1 MSFEIIL
8 VFIILGVTILLFA
21 TEALPIDKIAFLIIV
36 ALVLSG
42 LTTPEEAISGFSS
55 PATITI
61 LMLMILAI
69 GLEDN
74 GVIDLLTQSIK
85 KLKVL
90 PMVLMVPVF
99 MLISAS
105 ISSFIS
111 TTAVVVIFIKII
123 AQLSEKYNFSA
134 PKLLMPISFAGIL
147 GGSCTLMGTSTNLLV
162 NSVAIKLGEEPFSF
176 FEFSMYGLVL
186 LAVGIVFMTFA
197 SRWLPKSNKDQFNEG
212 DVDNTFMFTLTL
224 KPESKLIGT
233 AISESKFYK
242 NPDIRVLKLI
252 RDDIVN
258 NSPGPNTTLRPH
270 DKLVVLSDVKAY
282 ASISKDDFTLTAE
295 NERYFQQFLEPELE
309 TEEEDE
315 KNPYTY
321 VELLILPGSEFIDKS
336 FSEIKSLLF
345 NVARPLGIQNR
356 NQFQKGMRLNLPKI
370 IKNSNLQAGDKLLL
384 RANEDEIRHLYSID
398 NTIVLR
404 RHEEDY
410 KINPYKRAISLFALL
425 MVIGLAASG
434 VLSILASTLS
444 GVALLLITDCINL
457 SKIYKKVNWQIIFLL
472 AGMIPLGIAMN
483 NSKTDLWIAAQL
495 LEFLTGQNNIIV
507 LGVLFAITMLMSG
520 FMSNNATAVIVTPIA
535 ITLAAGLDLPAKPF
549 ILAVMF
555 AANFSFFTPMGYQ
568 TNTLI
573 YGTGVYKFRHFLII
587 GGMLSIILLVVG
599 TLLLSTM
606 LETS

>member
-21 TEALPIDKIAFLIIV
+21 TEAFPIDKIAFLIIIS
-36 ALVLSG
+36 LVLSG

-90 PMVLMVPVF
+90 PMILMVPVF
-99 MLISAS
+99 MLLSAS

-162 NSVAIKLGEEPFSF
+162 NSVAVKLGVDPFSF
-176 FEFSMYGLVL
+176 FEFSIYGLIL

-197 SRWLPKSNKDQFNEG
+197 SRWLPKSTTDQLGE
-212 DVDNTFMFTLTL
+212 DIVENTFMFTLTI

-233 AISESKFYK
+233 AISETKLFD
-242 NPDIRVLKLI
+242 NPDIRILKLI
-252 RDDIVN
+252 RNDIIN
-258 NSPGPNTTLRPH
+258 DAPGPNTTLRTQ

-282 ASISKDDFTLTAE
+282 TSISKDDFALTSE
-295 NERYFQQFLEPELE
+295 NDLYFR
-309 TEEEDE
+309 EDIDAKE
-315 KNPYTY
+315 GTTDKKNPYSY
-321 VELLILPGSEFIDKS
+321 VEILILPGSEFIDKS
-336 FSEIKSLLF
+336 FSEIKYLLF
-345 NVARPLGIQNR
+345 NVATPLGVQNK
-356 NQFQKGMRLNLPKI
+356 NQFQKGMRLNLPKL
-370 IKNSNLQAGDKLLL
+370 IKNTNLQAGDKLLL
-384 RANEDEIRHLYSID
+384 RVKEEEIKHLYAI
-398 NTIVLR
+398 NNIIVLR
-404 RHEEDY
+404 QHEEDY
-410 KINPYKRAISLFALL
+410 AINPYKRAVSLLALL

-434 VLSILASTLS
+434 VLSILTSTLT

-483 NSKTDLWIAAQL
+483 NSKTDLWISAQL
-495 LEFLTGQNNIIV
+495 LELLTGQNNIIV
-507 LGVLFAITMLMSG
+507 LGVLFAITMFMSG

-535 ITLAAGLDLPAKPF
+535 ITIAAGLDLPAKPF
-549 ILAVMF
+549 IIAVMF

-573 YGTGVYKFRHFLII
+573 YGTGVYRFKHFVII
-587 GGMLSIILLVVG
+587 GGLLSIILLVVG
-599 TLLLSTM
+599 TLLLATM
-606 LETS
+606 L

>member
-42 LTTPEEAISGFSS
+42 LTSPEEAISGFSS

-74 GVIDLLTQSIK
+74 GVIDLLTKSIK
-85 KLKVL
+85 RLKIL

-162 NSVAIKLGEEPFSF
+162 NSVAIKLGAEPFSF
-176 FEFSMYGLVL
+176 FEFSLYGLVL
-186 LAVGIVFMTFA
+186 LAVGVVFMTFA
-197 SRWLPKSNKDQFNEG
+197 SRWLPKSNNDQLN
-212 DVDNTFMFTLTL
+212 DAQVDNNFLFTLTV
-224 KPESKLIGT
+224 KSESQLIGT
-233 AISESKFYK
+233 AISEANFYK

-252 RDDIVN
+252 RNDIVN
-258 NSPGPNTTLRPH
+258 NTPGPNTTLRAN

-282 ASISKDDFTLTAE
+282 ASISTDDFTLTSENELYFQDVEDTDVEAE
-295 NERYFQQFLEPELE
+295 N
-309 TEEEDE
+309 E
-315 KNPYTY
+315 KNPYRY

-336 FSEIKSLLF
+336 FSEIKNLLF

-370 IKNSNLQAGDKLLL
+370 IKNTYLQAGDKLLL
-384 RANEDEIRHLYSID
+384 KAKEEGIKHLYSID

-404 RHEEDY
+404 QHEEDY
-410 KINPYKRAISLFALL
+410 KINPYKRAISIFALL
-425 MVIGLAASG
+425 LVIGLAASG
-434 VLSILASTLS
+434 VLSILASTLT
-444 GVALLLITDCINL
+444 GVALLLVTDCINL

-495 LEFLTGQNNIIV
+495 LEFLTGQNNIII
-507 LGVLFAITMLMSG
+507 LGVLFGITMLMSG
-520 FMSNNATAVIVTPIA
+520 FMSNNATAVIITPIA

-573 YGTGVYKFRHFLII
+573 YGTGAYKFKHFLII
-587 GGMLSIILLVVG
+587 GGILSIILLVVG

>member
-21 TEALPIDKIAFLIIV
+21 TEAMPIDKIAFFIIV
-36 ALVLSG
+36 ALVLFG

-85 KLKVL
+85 RLKIL
-90 PMVLMVPVF
+90 PMVLMVPAF

-147 GGSCTLMGTSTNLLV
+147 GGSCTLMGTSTNILV
-162 NSVAIKLGEEPFSF
+162 NSVAIKLGAEPFSF
-176 FEFSMYGLVL
+176 FEFSLYGLVL

-197 SRWLPKSNKDQFNEG
+197 SRWLPKSSNDQLNEAY
-212 DVDNTFMFTLTL
+212 VENTFLFTLTV
-224 KPESKLIGT
+224 KPDSKLIGT
-233 AISESKFYK
+233 AISEVKLYN
-242 NPDIRVLKLI
+242 NPDINILKLI

-258 NSPGPNTTLRPH
+258 NSPGPNTTLRAQ
-270 DKLVVLSDVKAY
+270 DKLVVLSDVKSY
-282 ASISKDDFTLTAE
+282 ASISQDDFTLTSE
-295 NERYFQQFLEPELE
+295 NERYFQQYVESDVHK
-309 TEEEDE
+309 EDD
-315 KNPYTY
+315 KNAFSY

-336 FSEIKSLLF
+336 FSEVKGLLF
-345 NVARPLGIQNR
+345 NVATPLGIQNR

-370 IKNSNLQAGDKLLL
+370 IKNTNLQAGDKLLL
-384 RANEDEIRHLYSID
+384 KAKEDDIKHLYSID

-404 RHEEDY
+404 HHEEDY
-410 KINPYKRAISLFALL
+410 KINPYKRAISLFSLL

-434 VLSILASTLS
+434 VLSILASTLT
-444 GVALLLITDCINL
+444 GVALLLLTDCINL

-472 AGMIPLGIAMN
+472 AGMIPLGIAMH
-483 NSKTDLWIAAQL
+483 NSKTDMWISSQL
-495 LEFLTGQNNIIV
+495 LELLMGQNNIII
-507 LGVLFAITMLMSG
+507 LGVLFAITMFLSG
-520 FMSNNATAVIVTPIA
+520 FMSNNATAVIITPIA
-535 ITLAAGLDLPAKPF
+535 ITIAAGLDLPAKPF

-573 YGTGVYKFRHFLII
+573 YGTGAYKFKHFLII
-587 GGMLSIILLVVG
+587 GGLLSFILLIVA

-606 LETS
+606 L

>member
-1 MSFEIIL
+1 MSIEIIL
-8 VFIILGVTILLFA
+8 VFIILGITILLFA

-42 LTTPEEAISGFSS
+42 LTSPEEAISGFSS

-61 LMLMILAI
+61 LMLMILAV
-69 GLEDN
+69 GLEEN

-99 MLISAS
+99 MIISAS

-162 NSVAIKLGEEPFSF
+162 NSVAIKLGAEPFSF
-176 FEFSMYGLVL
+176 FEFSIFGLIL

-197 SRWLPKSNKDQFNEG
+197 SRWLPKSNNDQLNEAYI
-212 DVDNTFMFTLTL
+212 DNMFLFTLTV
-224 KPESKLIGT
+224 KPESKLIGK
-233 AISESKFYK
+233 AISEAKFYK
-242 NPDIRVLKLI
+242 NPDIKVLKLI
-252 RDDIVN
+252 RDEIVN
-258 NSPGPNTTLRPH
+258 NSPGPNTTLRAQ

-282 ASISKDDFTLTAE
+282 ATISKDNFALTSENEHFFQHYEDTEIEAE
-295 NERYFQQFLEPELE
+295 N
-309 TEEEDE
+309 E
-315 KNPYTY
+315 KNPYSY

-336 FSEIKSLLF
+336 FSEIKKLLF
-345 NVARPLGIQNR
+345 NIAQPLGIQNR
-356 NQFQKGMRLNLPKI
+356 KQLQKGLRLNLPKL

-384 RANEDEIRHLYSID
+384 KAKEEEIKYLYSID

-404 RHEEDY
+404 QHEEDY
-410 KINPYKRAISLFALL
+410 KINPYKRALSLFALV

-483 NSKTDLWIAAQL
+483 NSKTDLWIAAHL
-495 LEFLTGQNNIIV
+495 LEFLTGQHNIII
-507 LGVLFAITMLMSG
+507 LGVLFGFTMLMSG

-573 YGTGVYKFRHFLII
+573 YGTGVYKFKHFLII
-587 GGMLSIILLVVG
+587 GGLLSIILLVVG

-606 LETS
+606 L

>member
-8 VFIILGVTILLFA
+8 IFIILGVTILLFA

-85 KLKVL
+85 KLKIL

-162 NSVAIKLGEEPFSF
+162 NSVAIKLGAEPFSF

-186 LAVGIVFMTFA
+186 LAVGVVFMTFA
-197 SRWLPKSNKDQFNEG
+197 SRWLPKSNKDELPDNYM
-212 DVDNTFMFTLTL
+212 DNTFMFTLTV

-233 AISESKFYK
+233 AISGAKFYE

-252 RDDIVN
+252 RNDIVN
-258 NSPGPNTTLRPH
+258 DSPGRNTTLRAN
-270 DKLVVLSDVKAY
+270 DKLVVLSDVKSY
-282 ASISKDDFTLTAE
+282 ASISQDDFTLTAE
-295 NERYFQQFLEPELE
+295 NELYFPHDIDNNLE
-309 TEEEDE
+309 TEEEKESE
-315 KNPYTY
+315 KNAYSY

-336 FSEIKSLLF
+336 FSEVKSLLY
-345 NVARPLGIQNR
+345 NIARPLGIQNIR
-356 NQFQKGMRLNLPKI
+356 QFQKGMRLNLPKL

-384 RANEDEIRHLYSID
+384 KANEDEIKHLYSID

-404 RHEEDY
+404 QHEEDY
-410 KINPYKRAISLFALL
+410 KINPYKRAISLFSLF

-495 LEFLTGQNNIIV
+495 LEFLTGQNNILI

-573 YGTGVYKFRHFLII
+573 YGTGVYKFKHFLII
-587 GGMLSIILLVVG
+587 GGLLSIILLVVG

-606 LETS
+606 L

>member
-42 LTTPEEAISGFSS
+42 LTSPEEAISGFSS
-55 PATITI
+55 SATITI

-85 KLKVL
+85 KLKIL

-162 NSVAIKLGEEPFSF
+162 NSVAQKLGAEQFSF
-176 FEFSMYGLVL
+176 FEFTLYGVILLV
-186 LAVGIVFMTFA
+186 VGIVFMTFA
-197 SRWLPKSNKDQFNEG
+197 SRWLPKTNKNDLT
-212 DVDNTFMFTLTL
+212 DTLVDNTFLFSLTV
-224 KPESKLIGT
+224 KSESKLIGT
-233 AISESKFYK
+233 PISDAKFYK
-242 NPDIRVLKLI
+242 NPDIRVLRLI
-252 RDDIVN
+252 RNDIVN
-258 NSPGPNTTLRPH
+258 DNPGPNTTLRPN

-282 ASISKDDFTLTAE
+282 ASISKEDFRLTAE
-295 NERYFQQFLEPELE
+295 NELSFLEDIDPDNESD
-309 TEEEDE
+309 T
-315 KNPYTY
+315 KKSAYSY

-336 FSEIKSLLF
+336 FSEIKNLLF
-345 NVARPLGIQNR
+345 NIARPLGIQNR
-356 NQFQKGMRLNLPKI
+356 RQFQKGMRLNLPKI
-370 IKNSNLQAGDKLLL
+370 IKNTNLQAGDKLLL
-384 RANEDEIRHLYSID
+384 KAKKEDIEHLYSIN
-398 NTIVLR
+398 NTIVLMH
-404 RHEEDY
+404 HEEDY
-410 KINPYKRAISLFALL
+410 KINPYKRTISLVALV
-425 MVIGLAASG
+425 MVVGLAASG
-434 VLSILASTLS
+434 VLTILSSTLC
-444 GVALLLITDCINL
+444 GVGLLLITNCISL

-483 NSKTDLWIAAQL
+483 NSKTDIWISEML
-495 LEFLTGQNNIIV
+495 LNFLTGQNNIII
-507 LGVLFAITMLMSG
+507 LGVLFAITMIISG
-520 FMSNNATAVIVTPIA
+520 FISNNATAVIITPIA
-535 ITLAAGLDLPAKPF
+535 ITLAAGLNLPAKPF

-573 YGTGVYKFRHFLII
+573 YGTGAYKFRHFLII
-587 GGMLSIILLVVG
+587 GGLLSIILLVVG

-606 LETS
+606 LNGL

>member
-42 LTTPEEAISGFSS
+42 LTSPEEAISGFSS

-85 KLKVL
+85 RLKIL
-90 PMVLMVPVF
+90 PVVLMVPVF

-105 ISSFIS
+105 ISAFIS

-123 AQLSEKYNFSA
+123 AQLSEKYNFSS

-147 GGSCTLMGTSTNLLV
+147 GGSCTLMGTSTNILV
-162 NSVAIKLGEEPFSF
+162 NSVAKKLGAEQFSF
-176 FEFSMYGLVL
+176 FEFSIYGLIL
-186 LAVGIVFMTFA
+186 LAVGVVFMTIA
-197 SRWLPKSNKDQFNEG
+197 SRWLPKANNDG
-212 DVDNTFMFTLTL
+212 LIDTYIDNTFLFTLTVRA
-224 KPESKLIGT
+224 ESKLIGT
-233 AISESKFYK
+233 AISDAKFYK

-252 RDDIVN
+252 RNDIVN
-258 NSPGPNTTLRPH
+258 DNPGPNTTLRAH

-282 ASISKDDFTLTAE
+282 ASISTSEFTLTAE
-295 NERYFQQFLEPELE
+295 NELHIPDE
-309 TEEEDE
+309 TDTKDE
-315 KNPYTY
+315 KSNPFSYI
-321 VELLILPGSEFIDKS
+321 ELLILPGSEFIDKS
-336 FSEIKSLLF
+336 FSEIKNMLY

-356 NQFQKGMRLNLPKI
+356 RQFQQGMRLNFPKL
-370 IKNSNLQAGDKLLL
+370 IKNTNLQAGDKLLL
-384 RANEDEIRHLYSID
+384 KAKQDEIEHLYSLD
-398 NTIVLR
+398 NTLVLR
-404 RHEEDY
+404 HHEEDY
-410 KINPYKRAISLFALL
+410 NINPYKRAISLFALI
-425 MVIGLAASG
+425 MVVGLAASG
-434 VLSILASTLS
+434 ILTILTSTLT

-483 NSKTDLWIAAQL
+483 NSGSDIWISEVLLDL
-495 LEFLTGQNNIIV
+495 LTGQNNIII
-507 LGVLFAITMLMSG
+507 LGVLFGITMVMSG
-520 FMSNNATAVIVTPIA
+520 FISNNATAVIITPIA

-573 YGTGVYKFRHFLII
+573 YGTGAYKFRHFLII
-587 GGMLSIILLVVG
+587 GGLLSIVLLVVG

-606 LETS
+606 LKTV

>member
-42 LTTPEEAISGFSS
+42 LTSPEEAISGFSS

-61 LMLMILAI
+61 LMLMILSI

-85 KLKVL
+85 RLKIL
-90 PMVLMVPVF
+90 PLVLMVPAF
-99 MLISAS
+99 MIISAS
-105 ISSFIS
+105 ISAFIS

-147 GGSCTLMGTSTNLLV
+147 GGSCTLMVTSTNLLV
-162 NSVAIKLGEEPFSF
+162 NSVAKKLGAEQFSF
-176 FEFSMYGLVL
+176 FEFTIYGLIL
-186 LAVGIVFMTFA
+186 LAVGVIFMTFA
-197 SRWLPKSNKDQFNEG
+197 SRWLPKSNSEELIENY
-212 DVDNTFMFTLTL
+212 VDNTFLFTLTV

-233 AISESKFYK
+233 PISDAKFYK
-242 NPDIRVLKLI
+242 NPDIRILKLI

-258 NSPGPNTTLRPH
+258 TSPGPNTTLRTN

-282 ASISKDDFTLTAE
+282 ASISQNDFALTAE
-295 NERYFQQFLEPELE
+295 NELNIPDDAD
-309 TEEEDE
+309 TENEA
-315 KNPYTY
+315 NAFSY

-336 FSEIKSLLF
+336 FSEVKNLLH
-345 NVARPLGIQNR
+345 NIARPLGIQNR
-356 NQFQKGMRLNLPKI
+356 KQFQKGMRLNLPKI
-370 IKNSNLQAGDKLLL
+370 IKNTNLQSGDKLLL
-384 RANEDEIRHLYSID
+384 KAKHYEIKHLYALD

-404 RHEEDY
+404 HHEEDY
-410 KINPYKRAISLFALL
+410 HINPYKRAISLFALV
-425 MVIGLAASG
+425 MVVGLAASG
-434 VLSILASTLS
+434 VLTILASTLA
-444 GVALLLITDCINL
+444 GVALLLVTDCINL

-472 AGMIPLGIAMN
+472 AGMIPLGIAMH
-483 NSKTDLWIAAQL
+483 NSETDMWISDHL
-495 LEFLTGQNNIIV
+495 LDLLMGQSNV
-507 LGVLFAITMLMSG
+507 VMLGVLFGITMIMSG
-520 FMSNNATAVIVTPIA
+520 FISNNATAVIITPIA
-535 ITLAAGLDLPAKPF
+535 ITIAAGLDLPAKPF

-573 YGTGVYKFRHFLII
+573 YGTGAYRFRHFLII
-587 GGMLSIILLVVG
+587 GGLLSILLLVVG

-606 LETS
+606 L

>member
-36 ALVLSG
+36 ALVLSE

-69 GLEDN
+69 GLEEN

-90 PMVLMVPVF
+90 PIILMVPIF

-147 GGSCTLMGTSTNLLV
+147 GGSCTLMGTSTNILV
-162 NSVAIKLGEEPFSF
+162 NSVAIKLGAEPFSF
-176 FEFSMYGLVL
+176 FEFSMYGLIL
-186 LAVGIVFMTFA
+186 LAIGVVFMTFA
-197 SRWLPKSNKDQFNEG
+197 SRWLPKSNNDRLNEG
-212 DVDNTFMFTLTL
+212 YVDNTFMFTLTV

-233 AISESKFYK
+233 AISESKFYQ

-258 NSPGPNTTLRPH
+258 NSPGPNTTLRAQ

-282 ASISKDDFTLTAE
+282 ASISKDDFTLTSE
-295 NERYFQQFLEPELE
+295 NERFFQEEVDPELE
-309 TEEEDE
+309 SDNE
-315 KNPYTY
+315 KNAYSY

-336 FSEIKSLLF
+336 FSEIKRLLF
-345 NVARPLGIQNR
+345 NVATPLGIQNR
-356 NQFQKGMRLNLPKI
+356 NKFQKGMRLNLPKF
-370 IKNSNLQAGDKLLL
+370 IKNTDLQAGDKLLL
-384 RANEDEIRHLYSID
+384 RAKEDEIKYLYSLD
-398 NTIVLR
+398 NTIVM
-404 RHEEDY
+404 HQHDEDY
-410 KINPYKRAISLFALL
+410 KINPYKRATSLFALI
-425 MVIGLAASG
+425 MVIGLAATG

-483 NSKTDLWIAAQL
+483 NSKTDLWISAQL
-495 LEFLTGQNNIIV
+495 LELLTGQNNIIV
-507 LGVLFAITMLMSG
+507 LGVLFAMTMFMSG

-535 ITLAAGLDLPAKPF
+535 ITLAAGLNLPPKPF

-573 YGTGVYKFRHFLII
+573 YGTGVYKFKHFLII
-587 GGMLSIILLVVG
+587 GGLLSIILLVAG

-606 LETS
+606 L

>member
-8 VFIILGVTILLFA
+8 VFVILGVTILLFA

-36 ALVLSG
+36 TLVLSG

-85 KLKVL
+85 RLKIL
-90 PMVLMVPVF
+90 PIILLVPAF
-99 MLISAS
+99 MIISAS
-105 ISSFIS
+105 ISAFIS

-162 NSVAIKLGEEPFSF
+162 NSVAKKLGVEPFTF
-176 FEFSMYGLVL
+176 FEFSIYGVIL

-197 SRWLPKSNKDQFNEG
+197 SRWLPKSTIDELVETNI
-212 DVDNTFMFTLTL
+212 DNAFLFTLTV
-224 KPESKLIGT
+224 KGDSKLVGT
-233 AISESKFYK
+233 TISDAKFYE
-242 NPDIRVLKLI
+242 NPDIKVLKLI

-258 NSPGPNTTLRPH
+258 NSPGPNTTLRAN

-282 ASISKDDFTLTAE
+282 ASISKSDFKLTSE
-295 NERYFQQFLEPELE
+295 NELDLHDDIEKEN
-309 TEEEDE
+309 E
-315 KNPYTY
+315 KNAFSY

-336 FSEIKSLLF
+336 FAEVKSLLF
-345 NVARPLGIQNR
+345 NIARPLGLQNR
-356 NQFQKGMRLNLPKI
+356 RQFQKGMRLNLPKI
-370 IKNSNLQAGDKLLL
+370 IKNTNLQAGDKLLL
-384 RANEDEIRHLYSID
+384 KAREDEIKHLYSID

-404 RHEEDY
+404 HHEEDY
-410 KINPYKRAISLFALL
+410 KINPYKRAISLFALV

-434 VLSILASTLS
+434 VLNILTSTLT
-444 GVALLLITDCINL
+444 GVALLLVTDCINL

-472 AGMIPLGIAMN
+472 AGMIPLGIAMH
-483 NSKTDLWIAAQL
+483 NSETDVWISAQL
-495 LEFLTGQNNIIV
+495 LNLLMGHNNIII
-507 LGVLFAITMLMSG
+507 LGVLFGITMLLSG
-520 FMSNNATAVIVTPIA
+520 FMSNNATAVIITPIA
-535 ITLAAGLDLPAKPF
+535 ITIAAGLELPAKPF

-573 YGTGVYKFRHFLII
+573 YGTGAYRFKHFLII
-587 GGMLSIILLVVG
+587 GGLLSIILLVVG

-606 LETS
+606 L

>member
-1 MSFEIIL
+1 MSLEIIL
-8 VFIILGVTILLFA
+8 VFVIIGVTILLFA
-21 TEALPIDKIAFLIIV
+21 TEFLPIDKIAFLIIV
-36 ALVLSG
+36 SLVLLG

-61 LMLMILAI
+61 LMLMILSI

-85 KLKVL
+85 RLKIL
-90 PMVLMVPVF
+90 PMLLMVPAF
-99 MLISAS
+99 MLVAAS

-162 NSVAIKLGEEPFSF
+162 NSVSKKLGAEAFTF
-176 FEFSMYGLVL
+176 FEFTMYGLVL
-186 LAVGIVFMTFA
+186 LAVGIIFMTFA
-197 SRWLPKSNKDQFNEG
+197 SRWLPKSSNDELVENY
-212 DVDNTFMFTLTL
+212 VDNNFVFTLTVKDDSRWIG
-224 KPESKLIGT
+224 KPM
-233 AISESKFYK
+233 SEVKFFK
-242 NPDIRVLKLI
+242 NPDIKILKLI
-252 RDDIVN
+252 REDIVN
-258 NSPGPNTTLRPH
+258 TSPGPNTTLRAN
-270 DKLVVLSDVKAY
+270 DQLVLLSDVKAY
-282 ASISKDDFTLTAE
+282 AGISKEDFRLSAE
-295 NERYFQQFLEPELE
+295 NEVFFSEEPAD
-309 TEEEDE
+309 EDE
-315 KNPYTY
+315 KKEKNAFSYI
-321 VELLILPGSEFIDKS
+321 ELLILPGSEFIDKS
-336 FSEIKSLLF
+336 FAEIKILLY
-345 NVARPLGIQNR
+345 NIATPLGIQNT
-356 NQFQKGMRLNLPKI
+356 QEFKKGMRFKLPKL
-370 IKNSNLQAGDKLLL
+370 IKNTNLQAGDKLLL
-384 RANEDEIRHLYSID
+384 KANKNEISHLYSLD

-404 RHEEDY
+404 HHEEDY
-410 KINPYKRAISLFALL
+410 HINPYKRAISLFALIA
-425 MVIGLAASG
+425 VVGLAASG
-434 VLSILASTLS
+434 VLSILTSALT
-444 GVALLLITDCINL
+444 GVAILLITDCINL

-483 NSKTDLWIAAQL
+483 NSGTDMWISEHL
-495 LEFLTGQNNIIV
+495 LDLLMGQNHIII

-520 FMSNNATAVIVTPIA
+520 FISNNATAVIVTPIA

-573 YGTGVYKFRHFLII
+573 YGTGAYRFRHFVII

-606 LETS
+606 L

>member
-21 TEALPIDKIAFLIIV
+21 TETLPIDKIAFLIIV

-42 LTTPEEAISGFSS
+42 LTSPEEAISGFSS

-85 KLKVL
+85 RLKIL
-90 PMVLMVPVF
+90 PIVLMVPVF
-99 MLISAS
+99 MMIAAS
-105 ISSFIS
+105 ISAFIS

-123 AQLSEKYNFSA
+123 AQLSEKYDFSS

-147 GGSCTLMGTSTNLLV
+147 GGSCTLMGTSTNILV
-162 NSVAIKLGEEPFSF
+162 NSVSKKLGAEQFSF
-176 FEFSMYGLVL
+176 FEFSIYGLIL
-186 LAVGIVFMTFA
+186 LGVGIVFMTIA
-197 SRWLPKSNKDQFNEG
+197 SRWLPKTNG
-212 DVDNTFMFTLTL
+212 DELTEAYVDNTFLFTLTV
-224 KPESKLIGT
+224 KSESKLIGT
-233 AISESKFYK
+233 ALSDAKFYK

-258 NSPGPNTTLRPH
+258 DNPGPNTTLRAQ
-270 DKLVVLSDVKAY
+270 DKLFVLSDIKAY
-282 ASISKDDFTLTAE
+282 ESFPKNEFTLTDE
-295 NERYFQQFLEPELE
+295 NELHLPDE
-309 TEEEDE
+309 TETE
-315 KNPYTY
+315 KDKNNAYSY
-321 VELLILPGSEFIDKS
+321 IELLILPGSEFIDKS
-336 FSEIKSLLF
+336 FSEIKNLLY

-356 NQFQKGMRLNLPKI
+356 RQFQKGMRLNFPKI
-370 IKNSNLQAGDKLLL
+370 IKNTNLQAGDKLLL
-384 RANEDEIRHLYSID
+384 KAKQDEIEHLYSLD
-398 NTIVLR
+398 NALVLR
-404 RHEEDY
+404 HHEEDY
-410 KINPYKRAISLFALL
+410 KINPYKRAISFIALM

-434 VLSILASTLS
+434 ILTILTSTLS

-472 AGMIPLGIAMN
+472 AGMIPLGIAMH
-483 NSKTDLWIAAQL
+483 NSGTDTWIAEL
-495 LEFLTGQNNIIV
+495 LLDFLTGQNNIII
-507 LGVLFAITMLMSG
+507 LGVLFGITMIMSG
-520 FMSNNATAVIVTPIA
+520 FISNNATAVIITPIA

-573 YGTGVYKFRHFLII
+573 YGTGAYKFRHFLII
-587 GGMLSIILLVVG
+587 GGLLSIVLLVVG
-599 TLLLSTM
+599 TLLLSSM
-606 LETS
+606 L

>member
-61 LMLMILAI
+61 LMLMILSI

-85 KLKVL
+85 KLKIL
-90 PMVLMVPVF
+90 PMVLMVPAF

-105 ISSFIS
+105 ISAFIS

-162 NSVAIKLGEEPFSF
+162 NSVAKKLGAEQFSF
-176 FEFSMYGLVL
+176 FEFTLYGLIL
-186 LAVGIVFMTFA
+186 LAVGIVFMTIA
-197 SRWLPKSNKDQFNEG
+197 SRWLPKSNSDEL
-212 DVDNTFMFTLTL
+212 VETYIDNTFLFTLTV

-233 AISESKFYK
+233 AISDAKFYK

-252 RDDIVN
+252 RDDIIN
-258 NSPGPNTTLRPH
+258 DNPGPNTTLRAN

-282 ASISKDDFTLTAE
+282 ASISKNEFTLTAE
-295 NERYFQQFLEPELE
+295 NELHFPDE
-309 TEEEDE
+309 TDANEG
-315 KNPYTY
+315 KNNGYSY

-336 FSEIKSLLF
+336 FSEIKNLLY
-345 NVARPLGIQNR
+345 NIARPLGIQNR
-356 NQFQKGMRLNLPKI
+356 KLFQKGMRLNLPKI
-370 IKNSNLQAGDKLLL
+370 IKNTNLQAGDKLLL
-384 RANEDEIRHLYSID
+384 KAKQEEIQHLYSLD

-404 RHEEDY
+404 HHEEDY
-410 KINPYKRAISLFALL
+410 NINPYKRAISLFALL
-425 MVIGLAASG
+425 MVVGLAASG
-434 VLSILASTLS
+434 VLTILTSTLS
-444 GVALLLITDCINL
+444 GVALLLLTDCINL

-483 NSKTDLWIAAQL
+483 NSQTDIWISEL
-495 LEFLTGQNNIIV
+495 LLDVLTGQNNIII
-507 LGVLFAITMLMSG
+507 LGVLFGITMVMSG
-520 FMSNNATAVIVTPIA
+520 FISNNATAVIITPIA

-573 YGTGVYKFRHFLII
+573 YGTGAYKFRHFLII
-587 GGMLSIILLVVG
+587 GGLLSIILLVVG
-599 TLLLSTM
+599 TLLLST
-606 LETS
+606 LL

>member
-42 LTTPEEAISGFSS
+42 LTSPEEAISGFSS

-85 KLKVL
+85 RLKIL
-90 PMVLMVPVF
+90 PVVLMVPIF

-105 ISSFIS
+105 ISAFIS

-123 AQLSEKYNFSA
+123 AQLSEKYNFSS

-147 GGSCTLMGTSTNLLV
+147 GGSCTLMGTSTNILV
-162 NSVAIKLGEEPFSF
+162 NSVAKKLGAEQFSF
-176 FEFSMYGLVL
+176 FEFSIYGLIL
-186 LAVGIVFMTFA
+186 LAVGVVFMTIA
-197 SRWLPKSNKDQFNEG
+197 SRWLPKANNEG
-212 DVDNTFMFTLTL
+212 LIDTFIDNTFLFTLTVRV
-224 KPESKLIGT
+224 ESKLIGT
-233 AISESKFYK
+233 AISDAKFYK

-258 NSPGPNTTLRPH
+258 DNPGPNTTLRAH

-282 ASISKDDFTLTAE
+282 ASISTSEFALTAE
-295 NERYFQQFLEPELE
+295 NELYFPDE
-309 TEEEDE
+309 TDPKEEK
-315 KNPYTY
+315 KNPFSYI
-321 VELLILPGSEFIDKS
+321 ELLILPGSEFIDKS
-336 FSEIKSLLF
+336 FSEIKNMLY

-356 NQFQKGMRLNLPKI
+356 RQFQKGMRLNFPKF
-370 IKNSNLQAGDKLLL
+370 IKNTNLQAGDKLLL
-384 RANEDEIRHLYSID
+384 KAKQDEIEHLYSLD
-398 NTIVLR
+398 NALVLR
-404 RHEEDY
+404 HHEEDY
-410 KINPYKRAISLFALL
+410 NINPYKRAISLFALV
-425 MVIGLAASG
+425 MVVGLAASG
-434 VLSILASTLS
+434 ILTILTSTLT

-483 NSKTDLWIAAQL
+483 NSGSDIWISEVLLDL
-495 LEFLTGQNNIIV
+495 LTGQNNIII
-507 LGVLFAITMLMSG
+507 LGVLFGITMIMSG
-520 FMSNNATAVIVTPIA
+520 FISNNATAVIITPIA

-573 YGTGVYKFRHFLII
+573 YGTGAYKFRHFLII
-587 GGMLSIILLVVG
+587 GGLLSIILLVVG

-606 LETS
+606 LKTA

>member
-8 VFIILGVTILLFA
+8 VFIILGITILLFA

-42 LTTPEEAISGFSS
+42 ITSPEEAISGFSS

-85 KLKVL
+85 KLKIL
-90 PMVLMVPVF
+90 PMILMVPVF

-105 ISSFIS
+105 ISAFIS

-162 NSVAIKLGEEPFSF
+162 NSVAIKLGAEPFSF
-176 FEFSMYGLVL
+176 FEFSLYGLVL
-186 LAVGIVFMTFA
+186 LAVGVVFMTFA
-197 SRWLPKSNKDQFNEG
+197 SRWLPKANNDQLH
-212 DVDNTFMFTLTL
+212 DVYVDNNFMFTLTV

-233 AISESKFYK
+233 AISEAKFYK

-252 RDDIVN
+252 RDGIIN
-258 NSPGPNTTLRPH
+258 NSPGPNTTLRAD
-270 DKLVVLSDVKAY
+270 DKLVVLSDVKSY
-282 ASISKDDFTLTAE
+282 AAISTDDFKLTSE
-295 NERYFQQFLEPELE
+295 NELYFQ
-309 TEEEDE
+309 EDLDPKIDPAHE
-315 KNPYTY
+315 KSVYSY

-336 FSEIKSLLF
+336 FSQIKGLLY

-356 NQFQKGMRLNLPKI
+356 KHFEKGMRLNLPKI
-370 IKNSNLQAGDKLLL
+370 IKNTNLQAGDKLLL
-384 RANEDEIRHLYSID
+384 KAKEDELKHLYSLD

-404 RHEEDY
+404 QHEEDY
-410 KINPYKRAISLFALL
+410 KINKYKRATSLFSLL

-434 VLSILASTLS
+434 VLSILASSLT
-444 GVALLLITDCINL
+444 GVALLLITNCITL
-457 SKIYKKVNWQIIFLL
+457 SNIYKKVNWQIIFLL

-483 NSKTDLWIAAQL
+483 NSKTDLWISAQL
-495 LEFLTGQNNIIV
+495 LELLTGQNNIII
-507 LGVLFAITMLMSG
+507 LGVLFGITMLMSG
-520 FMSNNATAVIVTPIA
+520 FMSNNATAVVITPIA
-535 ITLAAGLDLPAKPF
+535 ITIAAGLDLPAKPF
-549 ILAVMF
+549 LLAVMF

-573 YGTGVYKFRHFLII
+573 YGTGAYKFKHFLVI
-587 GGMLSIILLVVG
+587 GGLLSIILLVVG

-606 LETS
+606 L

>member
-55 PATITI
+55 SATITI

-85 KLKVL
+85 RLKIL
-90 PMVLMVPVF
+90 PMVLMVPAF

-162 NSVAIKLGEEPFSF
+162 NSVAQKLGAEQFSF
-176 FEFSMYGLVL
+176 FEFTLYGVIL

-197 SRWLPKSNKDQFNEG
+197 SRWLPKSNNNDLTETL
-212 DVDNTFMFTLTL
+212 VDNTFMFSLTV

-233 AISESKFYK
+233 PISDAKFYK

-252 RDDIVN
+252 RNDIVN
-258 NSPGPNTTLRPH
+258 DNPGPNTTLRVN
-270 DKLVVLSDVKAY
+270 DKLVVLSDVKSY
-282 ASISKDDFTLTAE
+282 ASISTDDFTLTAE
-295 NERYFQQFLEPELE
+295 NELHFPEENDKEL
-309 TEEEDE
+309 DSDNK
-315 KNPYTY
+315 KNAYSY

-336 FSEIKSLLF
+336 FSEVKSLLF

-356 NQFQKGMRLNLPKI
+356 KQFQKRIRFNLPKV
-370 IKNSNLQAGDKLLL
+370 IKNTNIQAGDKLLL
-384 RANEDEIRHLYSID
+384 KAKEDGIKHLYSID

-404 RHEEDY
+404 HHEENY
-410 KINPYKRAISLFALL
+410 EINPYKRTISLLALV
-425 MVIGLAASG
+425 MVVGLAASG
-434 VLSILASTLS
+434 VLSILSSALT
-444 GVALLLITDCINL
+444 GVALLLLTDCINL

-483 NSKTDLWIAAQL
+483 NSETDIWISEML
-495 LEFLTGQNNIIV
+495 LNFLTGQNNIII
-507 LGVLFAITMLMSG
+507 LGVLFAITMILSG
-520 FMSNNATAVIVTPIA
+520 FISNNATAVIITPIA

-573 YGTGVYKFRHFLII
+573 YGTGAYKFKHFLII
-587 GGMLSIILLVVG
+587 GGLLSIILLVVG

-606 LETS
+606 LNGQ

>member
-42 LTTPEEAISGFSS
+42 LTTPEEAISGFAST
-55 PATITI
+55 ATITI

-85 KLKVL
+85 KLKIL
-90 PMVLMVPVF
+90 PLVLMVPVF

-105 ISSFIS
+105 ISAFIS

-147 GGSCTLMGTSTNLLV
+147 GGSCTLMGTSTNILV
-162 NSVAIKLGEEPFSF
+162 NSVAIKLGADPFSF
-176 FEFSMYGLVL
+176 FEFSKYGLIL
-186 LAVGIVFMTFA
+186 LAVGIAFMTFA
-197 SRWLPKSNKDQFNEG
+197 SRWLPKSNTQDLDENY
-212 DVDNTFMFTLTL
+212 VDNTFLFTLTV

-233 AISESKFYK
+233 PISDAKFYK

-252 RDDIVN
+252 RDGIVN
-258 NSPGPNTTLRPH
+258 NSPGPNTTLRAH
-270 DKLVVLSDVKAY
+270 DKLVVLSDVKSY
-282 ASISKDDFTLTAE
+282 ASISKDNFTLTSE
-295 NERYFQQFLEPELE
+295 NELYFGGDVDTELD
-309 TEEEDE
+309 TENE
-315 KNPYTY
+315 KNAYSY

-356 NQFQKGMRLNLPKI
+356 KQFQKGMRLNLPKL
-370 IKNSNLQAGDKLLL
+370 IKNANLQVGDKLLL
-384 RANEDEIRHLYSID
+384 KAKEDEIKHLYSID

-404 RHEEDY
+404 EHEEDY
-410 KINPYKRAISLFALL
+410 EINPYKRAISIFALL

-434 VLSILASTLS
+434 VLSILASTLT
-444 GVALLLITDCINL
+444 GVGLLLVTDCINL

-483 NSKTDLWIAAQL
+483 NSKTDLWISAQL
-495 LEFLTGQNNIIV
+495 LELLTGQNNIIV
-507 LGVLFAITMLMSG
+507 LGVLFGITMLMSG
-520 FMSNNATAVIVTPIA
+520 FMSNNATAVIITPIA
-535 ITLAAGLDLPAKPF
+535 ITIAAGLDLPAKPF

-573 YGTGVYKFRHFLII
+573 YGTGAYKFKHFLII

-606 LETS
+606 L

>member
-8 VFIILGVTILLFA
+8 VFVILGVTILLFA

-61 LMLMILAI
+61 LMLMILSI
-69 GLEDN
+69 GLEEN

-85 KLKVL
+85 RLKIL
-90 PMVLMVPVF
+90 PMVLLVPAF

-105 ISSFIS
+105 ISAFIS

-162 NSVAIKLGEEPFSF
+162 NSVAKKLGAEQFSF
-176 FEFSMYGLVL
+176 FEFTVYGLIL
-186 LAVGIVFMTFA
+186 LAVGIVFMTIA
-197 SRWLPKSNKDQFNEG
+197 SRWLPKSNSDELVETFI
-212 DVDNTFMFTLTL
+212 DNTFLFTLTV
-224 KPESKLIGT
+224 KPESKLVGT
-233 AISESKFYK
+233 ALSDAKFYK

-252 RDDIVN
+252 RNDIIN
-258 NSPGPNTTLRPH
+258 DNPGPNTTLRAN

-282 ASISKDDFTLTAE
+282 ASISKNEFTLTAE
-295 NERYFQQFLEPELE
+295 TELHIPDE
-309 TEEEDE
+309 TETDEE
-315 KNPYTY
+315 KNNVYSY

-336 FSEIKSLLF
+336 FSEIKNLLY
-345 NVARPLGIQNR
+345 NIARPLGIQNR
-356 NQFQKGMRLNLPKI
+356 KLFQKGMRLNLPKI
-370 IKNSNLQAGDKLLL
+370 IKNTNLQAGDKLLL
-384 RANEDEIRHLYSID
+384 KAKKEEIQHLYSLD

-404 RHEEDY
+404 HHEEDY
-410 KINPYKRAISLFALL
+410 NINPYKRAISLFALV
-425 MVIGLAASG
+425 MVVGLAASG
-434 VLSILASTLS
+434 VLSILSSTLT
-444 GVALLLITDCINL
+444 GVALLLVTDCINL

-483 NSKTDLWIAAQL
+483 NSQTDIWISKL
-495 LEFLTGQNNIIV
+495 LLDLLTGQNNIII
-507 LGVLFAITMLMSG
+507 LGVLFGITMIMSG
-520 FMSNNATAVIVTPIA
+520 FISNNATAVIITPIA

-573 YGTGVYKFRHFLII
+573 YGTGAYKFKHFLII
-587 GGMLSIILLVVG
+587 GGLLSIILLVVG

-606 LETS
+606 LQKA

>member
-1 MSFEIIL
+1 MSFDIIL
-8 VFIILGVTILLFA
+8 VFIILIITILLFA
-21 TEALPIDKIAFLIIV
+21 TEAVPIDKIAFLIIV

-74 GVIDLLTQSIK
+74 GVIDMLTRSIK
-85 KLKVL
+85 KLKIL
-90 PMVLMVPVF
+90 PMVLMVPAF
-99 MLISAS
+99 MIISAS

-162 NSVAIKLGEEPFSF
+162 NSVAVKLGAEPFSF

-197 SRWLPKSNKDQFNEG
+197 SRWLPKSSNDHLN
-212 DVDNTFMFTLTL
+212 DPHVDNTFLFTLTV
-224 KPESKLIGT
+224 KPESKLIGA
-233 AISESKFYK
+233 AISEADFYK
-242 NPDIRVLKLI
+242 NPDILVLKLI
-252 RDDIVN
+252 RNDIVN
-258 NSPGPNTTLRPH
+258 TTPGRNTTLRAH
-270 DKLVVLSDVKAY
+270 DKLVVLSDVKSY
-282 ASISKDDFTLTAE
+282 ASISGDDFTLTSE
-295 NERYFQQFLEPELE
+295 NELYFQEDMENEL
-309 TEEEDE
+309 DSQNE
-315 KNPYTY
+315 KKAYSY

-336 FSEIKSLLF
+336 FAEIKNMLF
-345 NVARPLGIQNR
+345 NVATPLGIQNR
-356 NQFQKGMRLNLPKI
+356 KQFQKGMRLNLPKL
-370 IKNSNLQAGDKLLL
+370 IKNTDLQAGDKLLL
-384 RANEDEIRHLYSID
+384 KVKEDDIQHLYSID

-404 RHEEDY
+404 HHEENY
-410 KINPYKRAISLFALL
+410 KINRYKRAISLFALF

-434 VLSILASTLS
+434 VLSILSSTLT
-444 GVALLLITDCINL
+444 GVALLLLTDCINL

-483 NSKTDLWIAAQL
+483 NSKTDLWIAAHL
-495 LEFLTGQNNIIV
+495 LEFLTGQHNIII
-507 LGVLFAITMLMSG
+507 LGVLFGFTMLMSG

-573 YGTGVYKFRHFLII
+573 YGTGAYKFKHFLII
-587 GGMLSIILLVVG
+587 GGLLSVILLVVG

-606 LETS
+606 L

>member
-42 LTTPEEAISGFSS
+42 LTTAEEAISGFSS

-61 LMLMILAI
+61 LMLMILSI

-85 KLKVL
+85 KLKIL
-90 PMVLMVPVF
+90 PMVLMVPAF

-105 ISSFIS
+105 ISAFIS

-162 NSVAIKLGEEPFSF
+162 NSVAKKLGAEQFSF
-176 FEFSMYGLVL
+176 FEFTVYGLIL
-186 LAVGIVFMTFA
+186 LAVGITFMTIA
-197 SRWLPKSNKDQFNEG
+197 SRWLPKSNTDEL
-212 DVDNTFMFTLTL
+212 VETYIDNTFLFTLTV
-224 KPESKLIGT
+224 KPDSKLIGI
-233 AISESKFYK
+233 AISDAKFYK

-258 NSPGPNTTLRPH
+258 DNPGPNATLRAN

-282 ASISKDDFTLTAE
+282 ASISKTEFTLTAE
-295 NERYFQQFLEPELE
+295 NELYFPDE
-309 TEEEDE
+309 TDAIEG
-315 KNPYTY
+315 KNNAYSY

-336 FSEIKSLLF
+336 FSEIKNLLY
-345 NVARPLGIQNR
+345 NIARPLGIQNR
-356 NQFQKGMRLNLPKI
+356 KLFQKGMRLNLPKI
-370 IKNSNLQAGDKLLL
+370 IKNTNLQAGDKLLL
-384 RANEDEIRHLYSID
+384 KAKQEEIQHLYSLD

-404 RHEEDY
+404 HHEEDY
-410 KINPYKRAISLFALL
+410 NINPYKRAISLFALL
-425 MVIGLAASG
+425 MVVGLAASG
-434 VLSILASTLS
+434 ALTILTSTLS
-444 GVALLLITDCINL
+444 GVALLLLTDCINL

-483 NSKTDLWIAAQL
+483 NSQTDIWISEL
-495 LEFLTGQNNIIV
+495 LLDMLTGQNNIII
-507 LGVLFAITMLMSG
+507 LGVLFGITMVMSG
-520 FMSNNATAVIVTPIA
+520 FISNNATAVIITPIA

-573 YGTGVYKFRHFLII
+573 YGTGAYKFRHFLII
-587 GGMLSIILLVVG
+587 GGLLSIILLVVG
-599 TLLLSTM
+599 TLLLST
-606 LETS
+606 LL

>member
-1 MSFEIIL
+1 MSIEIIL
-8 VFIILGVTILLFA
+8 VFIILGITILLFA

-42 LTTPEEAISGFSS
+42 LTSPEEAISGFSS

-61 LMLMILAI
+61 LMLMILAV
-69 GLEDN
+69 GLEEN

-99 MLISAS
+99 MIISAS

-162 NSVAIKLGEEPFSF
+162 NSVAIKLGAEPFSF
-176 FEFSMYGLVL
+176 FEFSIFGLIL

-197 SRWLPKSNKDQFNEG
+197 SRWLPKSNNDQLNEAYI
-212 DVDNTFMFTLTL
+212 DNMFLFTLTV
-224 KPESKLIGT
+224 KPESKLIGK
-233 AISESKFYK
+233 AISEAKFYK
-242 NPDIRVLKLI
+242 NPDIKVLKLI
-252 RDDIVN
+252 RDEIVN
-258 NSPGPNTTLRPH
+258 NSPGPNTTLRAQ

-282 ASISKDDFTLTAE
+282 ATISKDNFALTSENEHFFQHYEDTEIEAE
-295 NERYFQQFLEPELE
+295 N
-309 TEEEDE
+309 E
-315 KNPYTY
+315 KNPYSY

-336 FSEIKSLLF
+336 FSEIKKLLF
-345 NVARPLGIQNR
+345 NIAQPLGIQNR
-356 NQFQKGMRLNLPKI
+356 KQLQKGLRLNLPKL

-384 RANEDEIRHLYSID
+384 KAKEEEIKYLYSID

-404 RHEEDY
+404 QHEEDY
-410 KINPYKRAISLFALL
+410 KINPYKRAISLFALV

-483 NSKTDLWIAAQL
+483 NSKTDLWIAAHL
-495 LEFLTGQNNIIV
+495 LEFLTGQHNIII
-507 LGVLFAITMLMSG
+507 LGVLFGFTMLMSG

-573 YGTGVYKFRHFLII
+573 YGTGVYKFKHFLII
-587 GGMLSIILLVVG
+587 GGLLSIILLVVG

-606 LETS
+606 L